1 MSSFTHGLLEG
12 GVEVELPGSLSDVIT
27 ILDQDVPQFNYQGYG
42 YRLSPAKGCIG
53 NRWDLI
59 VRASNPARSDLSF
72 SPVLRLEV
80 ENAGD
85 GMVLFRVPPLS
96 EQQCQEADD
105 FDPDRSMF
113 GSFVYQVLN
122 SFQRRNLIDLPGPL
136 PEY

>member
-1 MSSFTHGLLEG
+1 MSSFTQGLLEE

-27 ILDQDVPQFNYQGYG
+27 ILDQDVPKFNYQGYG
-42 YRLSPAKGCIG
+42 YRLSPTKGCIG

-59 VRASNPARSDLSF
+59 VRSVNPARSDLSF

-80 ENAGD
+80 ENAGN
-85 GMVLFRVPPLS
+85 GMVLFRVPPLR
-96 EQQCQEADD
+96 EQHCREADD
-105 FDPDRSMF
+105 FDSDRSLF
-113 GSFVYQVLN
+113 SSFVFQVLN